1 MSTQSREIPGNA
13 GLMDVVQAL
22 RFVKENIEHFGGDP
36 NRITIFGQSSGA
48 TMISALVISPA
59 VPDDLFHRAIIQSG
73 SIFANWAYSINPIAD
88 ARTLAEAAGLNR
100 NSTIAAMNRAFMSMS
115 VINLLQAVYQADV
128 WNSISKSSRWT
139 MNKLLLFDL
148 NFIRQ
153 QIESAIK
160 GKLPIAGKSL
170 SIGGP
175 NKLLPNSPEKILQS
189 TKYKKSIPLIIG
201 STKTDGSYAAT
212 GMFWI

>member
-73 SIFANWAYSINPIAD
+73 SIFANWAYSDNPIAD

-115 VINLLQAVYQADV
+115 VINLLQAVFQADV
-128 WNSISKSSRWT
+128 
-139 MNKLLLFDL
+139 
-148 NFIRQ
+148 
-153 QIESAIK
+153 
-160 GKLPIAGKSL
+160 
-170 SIGGP
+170 
-175 NKLLPNSPEKILQS
+175 
-189 TKYKKSIPLIIG
+189 
-201 STKTDGSYAAT
+201 
-212 GMFWI
+212 